1 MTVVVVNNALVLTLQ
16 LSWLAVIVVLL
27 ILLALFRRK

>member
-1 MTVVVVNNALVLTLQ
+1 MDMSVVNNIVTIHLQ
-16 LSWLAVIVVLL
+16 LSWLVVIVVLL